1 MIYIG
6 LLQFCLI
13 ETNKVVNDIFFLKK
27 DSISVTY
34 HILTVLWIWKL
45 LVYSF
50 KSVNLHTIEIFEG
63 KVENPNIP
71 FK

>member
-34 HILTVLWIWKL
+34 HILTVL
-45 LVYSF
+45 
-50 KSVNLHTIEIFEG
+50 
-63 KVENPNIP
+63 
-71 FK
+71 